1 LQILN
6 FGDECDVGRINRE
19 LGRSMALQ
27 SVHGDL
33 YENRIRWPNG
43 LHPTAALTVL
53 QSLAEHDGC
62 R

>member
-1 LQILN
+1 
-6 FGDECDVGRINRE
+6 
-19 LGRSMALQ
+19 MALQ